1 MSLAALTSHD
11 RSRWHAIA
19 AAARPRIETRLFID
33 GRFVDAARAGRF
45 TTVNPATGE
54 PLAEMSAGTEADID
68 RAVAAA
74 RKAFRAGVW
83 SRLAP
88 RQRMEVL
95 YRFADLI
102 DRNAP

>member
-33 GRFVDAARAGRF
+33 GRFVDAASAGRF

-74 RKAFRAGVW
+74 CGRD
-83 SRLAP
+83 SP
-88 RQRMEVL
+88 RGSEWRC
-95 YRFADLI
+95 FTAS
-102 DRNAP
+102 PT

>member
-11 RSRWHAIA
+11 RSRWHAVA

-33 GRFVDAARAGRF
+33 GRFVDAAAGGRF

-54 PLAEMSAGTEADID
+54 ALAEMSAGTAADID

-74 RKAFRAGVW
+74 RKAFRSGAW

-88 RQRMEVL
+88 KT
-95 YRFADLI
+95 
-102 DRNAP
+102 